1 MSEKTDEKTDGAIIV
16 PFKYETKSLDEFAVL
31 LSLGAE
37 VVSVDRLTDSK
48 FYRFS
53 LSSGWDMEKKTL
65 ELASRTLQVN
75 AYDLCEAMRRA
86 KSVIHSR

>member
-1 MSEKTDEKTDGAIIV
+1 MIEKIEVVETPELTTV
-16 PFKYETKSLDEFAVL
+16 FKYETKSLDEFAVL